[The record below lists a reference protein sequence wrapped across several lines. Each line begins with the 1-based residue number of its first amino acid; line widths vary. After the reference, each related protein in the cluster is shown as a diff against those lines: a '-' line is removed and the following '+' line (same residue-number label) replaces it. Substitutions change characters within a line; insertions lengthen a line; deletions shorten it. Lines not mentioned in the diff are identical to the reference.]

1 MRFIIIAAA
10 IALIAFWVF
19 RAARGSGSSEQLP
32 KEGQKPGQFP
42 KTADPV
48 QEMVSC
54 AHCGLHLP
62 KAESI
67 SGKRALYCSLEHQH
81 QAES

>member
-19 RAARGSGSSEQLP
+19 RAARGSSSSEQLP
-32 KEGQKPGQFP
+32 KEDQKPGQFP
-42 KTADPV
+42 KSADSV

-54 AHCGLHLP
+54 AQCGLHLP
-62 KAESI
+62 KAEAVT
-67 SGKRALYCSLEHQH
+67 GKRALYCTLEHQR

>member
-1 MRFIIIAAA
+1 MKIIIIAAA

-19 RAARGSGSSEQLP
+19 RAARGSGGDEQLP
-32 KEGQKPGQFP
+32 DEEQKPGKFP
-42 KTADPV
+42 KSVDAV

-54 AHCGLHLP
+54 GHCGLHLP
-62 KAESI
+62 KGEAVV
-67 SGKRALYCSLEHQH
+67 GKHGLYCCLEHQR